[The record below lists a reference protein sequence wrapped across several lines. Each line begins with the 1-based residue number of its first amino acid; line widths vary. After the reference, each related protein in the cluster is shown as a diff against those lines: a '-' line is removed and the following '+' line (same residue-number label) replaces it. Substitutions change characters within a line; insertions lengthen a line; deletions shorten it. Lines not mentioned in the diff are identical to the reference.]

1 MLYSK
6 ASTFSLRMESN
17 LGIFL
22 LMTMVYCLAAIE
34 GEIRCYC
41 NEPGCISTSYMCKSP
56 LGMCYSLVSREGE
69 TKRTTQGCVDSL
81 VRQQQ
86 NLCSGE
92 ALEQMRGNRPSTE
105 WPLLHCC
112 KVDMCN
118 YNYDKNDYTENVNI
132 VMNAAKVN
140 NSSHHRA
147 VDKEVN
153 MVAPPGGHVPY
164 AIPDSDDRRGES
176 DLWFKAAVIAV
187 PIAGGFILILLV
199 LLAVRMLRT
208 DSRRHRQL
216 IQFRRERTSLT
227 KAQLY
232 VTDHFS
238 EKTEKSSSSS
248 MFGENHNSLCKDVS
262 VKVDK
267 DGKMYEQVCQEQSKS
282 KRTRPSIVIWGKPIQ
297 KDFATVV

>member
-1 MLYSK
+1 MLYCTV
-6 ASTFSLRMESN
+6 STFSLRMESK

-41 NEPGCISTSYMCKSP
+41 NEPGCISTSYMCKSA

-69 TKRTTQGCVDSL
+69 TKRTTQGCVDSS
-81 VRQQQ
+81 VHQKH
-86 NLCSGE
+86 NLCNGE
-92 ALEQMRGNRPSTE
+92 VLEQMRGNRPSEE
-105 WPLLHCC
+105 WPLLYCC
-112 KVDMCN
+112 RYDMCN
-118 YNYDKNDYTENVNI
+118 YNYNDYTGNVNI

-140 NSSHHRA
+140 NSSRHRA
-147 VDKEVN
+147 VDKELN

-164 AIPDSDDRRGES
+164 AIPDSDDRSGES

-248 MFGENHNSLCKDVS
+248 MFGENHNTLCKDVN
-262 VKVDK
+262 VKMDK
-267 DGKMYEQVCQEQSKS
+267 DGKVYEQVCPEQSKS
-282 KRTRPSIVIWGKPIQ
+282 KRTRPSIVIWGKPLQ
-297 KDFATVV
+297 TDFATVV